1 MKDKE
6 IIIKAITERIKEE
19 QKKHERSIPDWHE
32 IAARKI
38 YAIIDQD
45 DMSQEIQSL
54 IDFYKS
60 TILKLEEEFKD
71 GHSIVILTQISTLQS
86 VVENLESKLN
96 KQD

>member
-38 YAIIDQD
+38 YTIIDQED
-45 DMSQEIQSL
+45 IVREIQLL
-54 IDFYKS
+54 IDVYKS
-60 TILKLEEEFKD
+60 DILRLEQEFRDTSSVLTVEK
-71 GHSIVILTQISTLQS
+71 IVTLET
-86 VVENLESKLN
+86 VVYNLESKLN